1 MRKFLL
7 ALPIL
12 VFPLIAQAEDKPTHA
27 SEAMIQATEKRFF
40 PKYCAEGVKGLAADV
55 YDCYLHTKDTDPK
68 KEECMIGDFMTVAIS
83 TRANE
88 RAVAL
93 GETPKYNIPFF
104 IAPKMRERV
113 DNFITQNQKFKD
125 YNQEEYINYLSQ
137 TLNTMIDDFQR
148 LYKKTRGNCSA
159 FFKP

>member
-1 MRKFLL
+1 MKKILL

-12 VFPLIAQAEDKPTHA
+12 VFPLIAQASDKPTQA

-40 PKYCAEGVKGLAADV
+40 PKYCSEGMKRLTADV

-68 KEECMIGDFMTVAIS
+68 KEECMIGDFMASAVIM
-83 TRANE
+83 RANE

-104 IAPKMRERV
+104 IVPKVRERV

-148 LYKKTRGNCSA
+148 LYKKTNGNCSA